1 MASLVNIKTG
11 RQLSLGLHLRLN
23 ELKNKK
29 QAQTTRVA
37 WCHWCSHGRLKSN
50 TLLPDPRHHLPCV
63 LYGKHTQQ
71 PRRAGCC
78 CPHRRGPFAGDSTTS
93 NHGARRDVAWHR
105 AVLPRRLHRDGATVH
120 KARSM
125 LGEPFLMHVRHSA
138 SSDGLRP
145 SVVLVGREFCV
156 EVSGDVEDGGQL
168 TQPINPL
175 KREEMWGFLTSD
187 LLVTPS
193 SGP

>member
-1 MASLVNIKTG
+1 MASLVNIKTD

-93 NHGARRDVAWHR
+93 NHRARRTWLGGALSCHVDSMGME
-105 AVLPRRLHRDGATVH
+105 PRSTTHGQGSVSFVP
-120 KARSM
+120 SM
-125 LGEPFLMHVRHSA
+125 A
-138 SSDGLRP
+138 
-145 SVVLVGREFCV
+145 
-156 EVSGDVEDGGQL
+156 
-168 TQPINPL
+168 
-175 KREEMWGFLTSD
+175 
-187 LLVTPS
+187 
-193 SGP
+193 